1 MSASA
6 GTHVSPEHSSAGARR
21 SYLGIDIGTSLT
33 KAALFDDAGQLIGTA
48 EHPTKLTHSP
58 GGRVEQDVEDVVASV
73 GAVVRET
80 IEHLGPDG
88 APPELVAVTGQ
99 GDGCWLVDA
108 EGRGIRPAASWMD
121 GRAGGLVG
129 RWERDGVADA
139 VYRINGN
146 ALFPG
151 SMAAVLA
158 SLAAD
163 EPDVLDRAATAHY
176 CTGVVFQRLT
186 GMRATDPAEASVP
199 FGDPDWADSGNDYS
213 EEVLR
218 LTGLTGRRDLLPEVV
233 RPIPVAQ
240 LSADGAALTGLP
252 EGTPV
257 SAGPYDLPACALGAG
272 VSRLGD
278 GVLTVGTTLAC
289 QVLVDSVDPD
299 GDPAGMFLQTPLPD
313 RWLRAMPA
321 MVGTA
326 SLDWVL
332 ALVGMD
338 VSHLPDALAAT
349 GPGAGGV
356 EVLPYFAPSGERAPF
371 VDARARGQFTG
382 LSLTTTREQL
392 VRAVCEGIAF
402 AARDCF
408 DRAGLTGDLFLC
420 GGGTRSGP
428 WMQVFA
434 DVLARPCRLAR
445 ADGIGARG
453 AVLCHLRAVGQ
464 EPSPA
469 VWTDTDEVVE
479 PDPANRAVYDELF
492 DRYRANQAAARPR
505 WRDLD

>member
-1 MSASA
+1 MSVSQ
-6 GTHVSPEHSSAGARR
+6 GVHVGPERSSDGVKK

-33 KAALFDDAGQLIGTA
+33 KAALFDENGELIGTA
-48 EHPTKLTHSP
+48 EQPTKLDHSA
-58 GGRVEQDVEDVVASV
+58 GGRVEQDVEDVVHSV

-80 IEHLGPDG
+80 LEHLAAD
-88 APPELVAVTGQ
+88 AARPELVAVTGQ

-108 EGRGIRPAASWMD
+108 DGRAVRPAVSWMD

-129 RWERDGVADA
+129 RWERNGVAEQ
-139 VYRINGN
+139 VFRVNGN

-151 SMAAVLA
+151 SQAAVLA

-163 EPDVLDRAATAHY
+163 EPEALDRAATAQY
-176 CTGVVFQRLT
+176 CIGVVFQRLT
-186 GMRATDPAEASVP
+186 GMRATDPSEASLP
-199 FGDPDWADSGNDYS
+199 FGDVHGDYS
-213 EEVLR
+213 PEVLR
-218 LTGLTGRRDLLPEVV
+218 LTGLADRADLLPEVV
-233 RPIPVAQ
+233 RPIPVGT
-240 LSADGAALTGLP
+240 LSAEGAELTGLA

-257 SAGPYDLPACALGAG
+257 SAGPFDLPACALGAG
-272 VSRLGD
+272 ISELGD

-289 QVLVDSVDPD
+289 QVLVDSVDST
-299 GDPAGMFLQTPLPD
+299 GEPAGMLLKTPDPE
-313 RWLRAMPA
+313 RFLRAMPA

-326 SLDWVL
+326 SLDWIL
-332 ALVGMD
+332 NLVGMD
-338 VSHLPDALAAT
+338 VSHLADALSAT
-349 GPGAGGV
+349 DPGAGGV

-408 DRAGLTGDLFLC
+408 ERAGLTGDLFVC
-420 GGGTRSGP
+420 GGGTRSRE

-434 DVLARPCRLAR
+434 DVLGRPCRLAR
-445 ADGIGARG
+445 AAGIGARG
-453 AVLCHLRAVGQ
+453 AVLCHLRAVG
-464 EPSPA
+464 EDPSPA

-479 PDPANRAVYDELF
+479 PDPDHRELYDGLF
-492 DRYRANQAAARPR
+492 ERYRANQEAARPR